1 MMQKLFEDWRRHI
14 GEENVEEG
22 IENITPENLTIVL
35 DAFEKFLKEPAVMT
49 ALLGGGIAAAVK
61 VIEDKFGTTKS
72 PTSPTRPAEMDR
84 TLEEQEKNNPYAICT
99 ASVGRDDKKK
109 YEKCVNSVKKQ
120 NRSKE

>member
-1 MMQKLFEDWRRHI
+1 
-14 GEENVEEG
+14 
-22 IENITPENLTIVL
+22 
-35 DAFEKFLKEPAVMT
+35 MT

-109 YEKCVNSVKKQ
+109 YEKCVRDVKRQ
-120 NRSKE
+120 NLVSKVNVSQTDGLAYSDRSYFGWSRNKRRLGYCLGYLYWRSNGH